1 MDMFER
7 WAEAVWHDG
16 ASLPPWRRRLRQAV
30 RLLWLLASSEVRT
43 PLLLRATSLAY
54 TTLLSLVPLLAV
66 SFSILKAF
74 GVHEMVRPLLE
85 DFLAPLGEQGH
96 LLAGRIIEFVDNVH
110 AGLLGVVGMA
120 FLFWTAVS
128 LINKIEDAFNAIW
141 HVGEARSFALRLSGY
156 LSVLLVGPVLVFSAF
171 GLTASLLHSPWVTH
185 LRELFGPVFLWVG
198 MLTPYLLTTLA
209 FWFVYLLL
217 PNTRVAWRPAFWGA
231 LTGAVTW
238 RLSGL
243 AFARLVTGSGRYPT
257 IYSSFVGLILFLL
270 WLQLSWVIFLFGA
283 QLAFYLQHPERIRRP
298 GHPRPGLLAFEA
310 LALGVLHTVLSAF
323 REGRPGPTEAE
334 LEEAL
339 NADPD
344 LLDAVLE
351 RLRGAGLLLTDGE
364 DRWLPA
370 RDLGKTTLEALWCTL
385 RGDLAGADRDE
396 RGLRLPPAVERLVAA
411 LARGEPPPAQTVD
424 EWLAGDDGDKVTP
437 LPRRRDR

>member
-1 MDMFER
+1 MLQR
-7 WAEAVWHDG
+7 WAEAVWREG
-16 ASLPPWRRRLRQAV
+16 GPLPPWRRRLRQAI
-30 RLLWLLASSEVRT
+30 RLLWLLASNEVRT

-110 AGLLGVVGMA
+110 AGVLGVVGMA

-141 HVGEARSFALRLSGY
+141 HVGEPRSFALRLSGY

-171 GLTASLLHSPWVTH
+171 GLTASLLASGWATH
-185 LRELFGPVFLWVG
+185 LRELFGPVSVWVG
-198 MLTPYLLTTLA
+198 ALTPYLLTTLA

-231 LTGAVTW
+231 FTGALVW

-243 AFARLVTGSGRYPT
+243 AFAHLVTGSGRYPT
-257 IYSSFVGLILFLL
+257 LYSSFVGLILFLL

-298 GHPRPGLLAFEA
+298 GHPRPGALAFEA
-310 LALGVLHTVLSAF
+310 LALGVLHTVLLAF
-323 REGRPGPTEAE
+323 RQGRPGPTEAA
-334 LEEAL
+334 LETRL
-339 NADPD
+339 NADPA

-351 RLRGAGLLLTDGE
+351 RLRETGLLTIDSE
-364 DRWLPA
+364 ERWLPA
-370 RDLGKTTLEALWCTL
+370 RDLSDVPLDALWRTL
-385 RGDLAGADRDE
+385 RGDLGGAGRDE
-396 RGLRLPPAVERLVAA
+396 RGLRLPPAVERLVAD
-411 LARGEPPPAQTVD
+411 LAQGRPPPRRTVA
-424 EWLAGDDGDKVTP
+424 EWLAEDEAEKVTP
-437 LPRRRDR
+437 LPRHHDG